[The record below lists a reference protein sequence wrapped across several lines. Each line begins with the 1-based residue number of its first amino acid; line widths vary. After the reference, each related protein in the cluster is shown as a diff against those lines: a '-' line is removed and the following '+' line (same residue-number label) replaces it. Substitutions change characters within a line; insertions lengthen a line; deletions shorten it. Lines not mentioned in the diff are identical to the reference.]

1 MTASQI
7 THVPTATSLTP
18 YAEPNKNVPQ
28 SCNRALLQ
36 NRGTFSPSG
45 GGLVSETITGL
56 RLFFATSTNHSPS
69 PGMWKALHAVAQVLS
84 DMAEGACS
92 KVIHLSS
99 LDPGVGKTQTI
110 IHFVRAL
117 LRSTKHD
124 RVGVMICVARLEEI
138 QVLVRAMQLEDDD
151 FAVLTADRTLN
162 SLGGVPVTFA
172 RVLFTT
178 QQMVEKRCG
187 GNAFELTSE
196 FHYGGRPRQVRIWD
210 ECILPGQTITLN
222 RDDLGFLFKPL
233 RATYPELTSRL
244 DALFNDL
251 ATIVSG
257 STYHVDDFA
266 HECGVTINDVLRLVS
281 DYPEYSQRAAST
293 LWLLS
298 GKKVSVRR
306 ENRSGNT
313 LISFQETLPADL
325 APLLVLDA
333 SGRVRTTYQEWQR
346 GRGGI
351 EMLPSATKSYRK
363 LTVHLWRRGGGKGSF
378 ARNDHLVDGI
388 ATTINLKPLEE
399 WLVICHKPKDAHY
412 DIEADIKSLV
422 RGDPG
427 RVHFITWG
435 NHQATNRYSHIS
447 NVILAGTLFYPLSH
461 YESLGRLASGH
472 SAENGMYPEKAMEAI
487 IIGEHKHLI
496 LQAACRG
503 SVRQC
508 EGDECLPCNVY
519 IIASN
524 RHGIDRALPSI
535 FPGCKVVPW
544 KPLPAALR
552 GKVAETM
559 AFIDS
564 WLASNTDLLLPFKT
578 VYRAMGQ
585 SSRMFAKHMRDN
597 PSFQEALAERGLV
610 EYGEG
615 PYKTSF
621 LRVDAAGHI
630 LGFMDETASA

>member
-1 MTASQI
+1 MTASQF
-7 THVPTATSLTP
+7 THVPTTAAPTSH
-18 YAEPNKNVPQ
+18 AEPDEKLPQ

-36 NRGTFSPSG
+36 DRGTFSPSES
-45 GGLVSETITGL
+45 GLVSETLSAL
-56 RLFFATSTNHSPS
+56 RQFFATSTNHSPS
-69 PGMWKALHAVAQVLS
+69 PGMWNALHAVAQVLS
-84 DMAEGACS
+84 DMAEGTCS
-92 KVIHLSS
+92 KAIHLSS

-117 LRSTKHD
+117 LTSPKHEH
-124 RVGVMICVARLEEI
+124 VGVMICVARLEEI
-138 QVLVRAMQLEDDD
+138 QVLVKAMQLDADE
-151 FAVLTADRTLN
+151 FAVLTADRALN

-178 QQMVEKRCG
+178 QQMVEKRCEG
-187 GNAFELTSE
+187 RSFELTSE
-196 FHYGGRPRQVRIWD
+196 FYFGGRARQVRIWD
-210 ECILPGQTITLN
+210 ECILPGQTITLD
-222 RDDLGFLFKPL
+222 RDDIGFLFKPL
-233 RATYPELTSRL
+233 RMRYPALTSKI
-244 DALFNDL
+244 DALFHDL
-251 ATIVSG
+251 AGIASG

-266 HECGVTINDVLRLVS
+266 TESGVTINDVLRLIS
-281 DYPEYSQRAAST
+281 GFPECSQRAASA

-333 SGRVRTTYQEWQR
+333 SGRVRTTYREWQR

-351 EMLPSATKSYRK
+351 EMLPSAIKSYRN

-378 ARNDHLVDGI
+378 ARNDDLVDGI

-399 WLVICHKPKDAHY
+399 WLVICHKPKDAQF

-422 RGDPG
+422 RDDVR
-427 RVHFITWG
+427 RVHFVTWG

-472 SAENGMYPEKAMEAI
+472 SAENGTYPEEAMEAI
-487 IIGEHKHLI
+487 IMGEHKHLI

-524 RHGIDRALPSI
+524 RHGIDSALPSI
-535 FPGCKVVPW
+535 FPKCKVVPW
-544 KPLPAALR
+544 KPLPVALR
-552 GKVAETM
+552 GKVAEAMSFVDT
-559 AFIDS
+559 
-564 WLASNTDLLLPFKT
+564 WLTGSAAPLLPFKT

-585 SSRMFAKHMRDN
+585 SSRKFAKHIRDN
-597 PSFQEALAERGLV
+597 PTFQEALAERGLV

-615 PYKTSF
+615 PNKTGF
-621 LRVDAAGHI
+621 LRADAAAQL
-630 LGFMDETASA
+630 LGFVDETVNA